1 MRPAIAG
8 YDSPSSPANP
18 FRGWR
23 LAALGL
29 MAATMLVP
37 VTMPVAV
44 LRGLVHDRFAVS
56 ELETSLF
63 MSINMIGALIFAP
76 LTGALSD
83 RLQSRKGLI
92 VVSLLAD
99 AACFWLLTVPASFRL
114 FLAVRFAEGVAHI
127 VALSSLLA
135 LLADSA
141 ERRGRLMG
149 TAGAG
154 ITFGVAVGAPL
165 GGALGRI
172 DPLRPLYAGAALLV
186 VVAAVAALI
195 LPEPPRRGPR
205 PSLRDISRLV
215 IKNRALAVPFAYILI
230 DRFTTGFFTTTFSL
244 YMKRVFEL
252 SPPRIGMLIAFFMIP
267 FSLLSYPVGRF
278 TDRVS
283 RTALMCGGSL
293 LYGLGTASLGWWS
306 AESLPLLMFAL
317 GVLAAV
323 MFVPSLVMT
332 TDLAEPEARATAM
345 GGFNA
350 AGALGF
356 LIGPLVGGWVSQT
369 VAAAEGWQ
377 AGYRTAFLVAGA
389 SEVLCVLATLPI
401 LLRLRRAGRTT

>member
-1 MRPAIAG
+1 MQPAIAG
-8 YDSPSSPANP
+8 DESPASPAGP

-63 MSINMIGALIFAP
+63 MSINMIGALLFAP

-83 RLQSRKGLI
+83 RLRSRKGLI
-92 VVSLLAD
+92 VGSLLAD
-99 AACFWLLTVPASFRL
+99 ALCFWLLTVPTSFRL
-114 FLAVRFAEGVAHI
+114 FMAVRFAEGVAHI

-135 LLADSA
+135 LVADSA

-205 PSLRDISRLV
+205 PSLRDITRLV

-278 TDRVS
+278 SDRVS

-369 VAAAEGWQ
+369 VAAADGWQ